1 MPGSAPRAVP
11 GSAVRDHGFHPVAVA
26 EVVRETE
33 EAISLVLAIPAELR
47 EAFRYEAGQFCTFRS
62 CIDGQQHARCYS
74 MSSSPV
80 VDDDFR
86 VTVKRVLGGVV
97 SNWMIDTLAPGD
109 MIDMTCPAGVFRLD
123 ETDRDI
129 VAFAGGSGI
138 TPVFSIVKTALATT
152 TRRIRLLYANRD
164 VDAVIFASEL
174 GELVERFGDRL
185 DVVHHFDVD
194 DGFVDAVSVEP
205 FIDAAPEGEFYICGP
220 APFMEIIENVLVA
233 HDVSATSVHI
243 ERFSPPDPVEESM
256 SPDEQPGV
264 TVTIEL
270 GGRSGEAEYRP
281 GTTVLQTARQ
291 LGMSPPFSCESGSC
305 ATCMARLLSGT
316 VKMHVNNALTEDE
329 VAEGWILTCQSI
341 PTSPSVHVVYE

>member
-1 MPGSAPRAVP
+1 MPEPV
-11 GSAVRDHGFHPVAVA
+11 VRDHGFHPVTVA
-26 EVVRETE
+26 EIVRETE
-33 EAISLVLAIPAELR
+33 EAVSLVLEIPAELR
-47 EAFRYEAGQFCTFRS
+47 DAFRYEAGQFCTFRAW
-62 CIDGQQHARCYS
+62 IDGQQQARCYS

-86 VTVKRVLGGVV
+86 VTVKRVPAGVF
-97 SNWMIDTLAPGD
+97 SNWMIDALAPGD
-109 MIDMTCPAGVFRLD
+109 MIDVTCPAGVFLLD

-174 GELVERFGDRL
+174 GELAERFGDRL
-185 DVVHHFDVD
+185 EVVHHLDVD
-194 DGFVDAVSVEP
+194 DGFVDEVSVRP
-205 FIDAAPEGEFYICGP
+205 LVDAAPAGEFYICGP
-220 APFMEIIENVLVA
+220 APFMEIVENVLVA
-233 HDVSATSVHI
+233 HDVSAASIHI
-243 ERFSPPDPVEESM
+243 ERFSPPEPVEESV
-256 SPDEQPGV
+256 SPDEQPRI

-316 VKMHVNNALTEDE
+316 VKMHVNNALTDDE

-341 PTSPSVHVVYE
+341 PTSPSVHVAYE